1 MDVLRVANN
10 VEDCEEKGD
19 CYCEGQGC
27 ISIDPLYVSVDN
39 EEFEGEEESE
49 EEDQLEAEEP

>member
-39 EEFEGEEESE
+39 EEFEGEEE
-49 EEDQLEAEEP
+49 DQLEAEEP

>member
-1 MDVLRVANN
+1 MLRVANN

-27 ISIDPLYVSVDN
+27 ISIDPLDESVDD
-39 EEFEGEEESE
+39 EPLEQFEGEG
-49 EEDQLEAEEP
+49 EDQLEAEEH